1 MAISWDVQINVLD
14 VAAQAVS
21 VTATRTDDADPTNPK
36 TYSVAYAVIT
46 TSAQKLAVMDN
57 IWSQHQAAVTKESAI
72 GAFIGSLQA
81 DAKTNLEARE

>member
-46 TSAQKLAVMDN
+46 TNAQKLAAMDN
-57 IWSQHQAAVTKESAI
+57 IWAQHQAALTEKSAVD
-72 GAFIGSLQA
+72 AFIGTLEA